1 MEDTQTLKMLMD
13 ERNNSL
19 MGFSSAIS
27 AYGVAAIRGA
37 FVLNGSAA
45 VAVLTSQGALAP
57 EKGCIILICA
67 IGAALAV
74 LSAGL
79 SFLSQWWTKETYI
92 DYANQGIFS
101 FQKYHVSK
109 AFMTPRSEWK
119 ASISF
124 YSSASLYLASVVCF
138 IIAAFKFVNIM

>member
-45 VAVLTSQGALAP
+45 VAVLTS
-57 EKGCIILICA
+57 
-67 IGAALAV
+67 
-74 LSAGL
+74 
-79 SFLSQWWTKETYI
+79 KELLLLRK
-92 DYANQGIFS
+92 D
-101 FQKYHVSK
+101 VS
-109 AFMTPRSEWK
+109 
-119 ASISF
+119 
-124 YSSASLYLASVVCF
+124 Y
-138 IIAAFKFVNIM
+138 

>member
-45 VAVLTSQGALAP
+45 VAVLTRQGALAP

-74 LSAGL
+74 LS
-79 SFLSQWWTKETYI
+79 
-92 DYANQGIFS
+92 IFS